1 MLQVRQEKTEEMVLL
16 DLVDPLAPMERVA
29 LAVQEESRDTR
40 VYQDHQQENRD
51 YLPLDNE

>member
-29 LAVQEESRDTR
+29 LAVQEESRDPR
-40 VYQDHQQENRD
+40 VYQDQQDNRD